1 MAVAHGAGEGRDRGG
16 AGGSGRRRR
25 RTGSSSTAVAARGLR
40 RRAGVG
46 GGSSGVGRLVGPRV
60 LGLASGWATG
70 GDKGILFFLR
80 ISFAESRR
88 EKLSAKKK
96 TSYFLQIPFA
106 ESQPV
111 RLSAKI
117 LCREPDVQALG
128 KELLTFFIFLF

>member
-1 MAVAHGAGEGRDRGG
+1 
-16 AGGSGRRRR
+16 
-25 RTGSSSTAVAARGLR
+25 VAARGLR

-106 ESQPV
+106 ESQPG

-128 KELLTFFIFLF
+128 KELLTFFIFFILELSFFVCICDTIFKYISKFGINLTFFTIFN